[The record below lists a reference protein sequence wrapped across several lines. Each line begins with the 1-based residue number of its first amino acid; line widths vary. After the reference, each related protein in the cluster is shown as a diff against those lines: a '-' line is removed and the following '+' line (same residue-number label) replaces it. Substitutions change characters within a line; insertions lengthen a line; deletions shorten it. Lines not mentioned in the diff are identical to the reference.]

1 MGKPCRVRR
10 SWAALATCALV
21 TVGALTHAGAASAQ
35 PSEPSTATGQA
46 VSFRELGRPV
56 DLRIPVDATATNIT
70 VPVPDGLTA
79 TQLTG
84 TVVTPTDYRE
94 GWLEVQSEG
103 RLVQRI
109 DLPGGTAERGVP
121 LTIPLEALRVVDRSV
136 TLQLVSHYL
145 PLDERC
151 YDRSPF
157 AAMTLRDTSVSYA
170 GTERQPTTPAEFLPP
185 MLRKA
190 TVHLTDSTSTDQQNA
205 ALTLSTGLTNHYG
218 SQPARIEL
226 AELPSSA
233 LPDAVPGPFERNIVI
248 GGPGEG
254 ISLEVSRSG
263 AAVLRIPGDGPALA
277 AQMDLLIS
285 NLSGYSSAS
294 ASVLPPE
301 RTVPE
306 IAQDALSLYQLG
318 MGSLTATGTN
328 HIELPIAID
337 QTQLGRPISS
347 LSAHLL
353 GTYVPL
359 PAARSGV
366 LTVSM
371 NGMPLTSAPL
381 DSSGKFDVIASVPRQ
396 LLSRYMTL
404 TVAIDV
410 TGEFQCGAIDESS
423 LTVDPLS
430 TITSQL
436 ASPPLP
442 GGFASLPQSLLPT
455 VDVGLSKG
463 DFADLVRADKLLV
476 QMQRSSYLPLQPRI
490 QPFESA
496 VAGPLPAVLVAA
508 DGYVPDAIDEP
519 LDSADPPLLALRGV
533 TSSSAFGTV
542 QVVEQ
547 PRRTVV
553 LASSTGDPADL
564 DGLLNWLTADA
575 GRLPG
580 LTGDVLIGP
589 RGQEPFTIA
598 VKVAE
603 VTPDSADAAG
613 NGISGAALAAVA
625 GVTAAVAVVAV
636 GVTLWLR
643 RRRS

>member
-1 MGKPCRVRR
+1 MRR

-21 TVGALTHAGAASAQ
+21 TLGALTQSAGNASAQ
-35 PSEPSTATGQA
+35 PSESSTTPTGQA

-56 DLRIPVDATATNIT
+56 DLRIPVDSTATNVT

-79 TQLTG
+79 GQLTG

-94 GWLEVQSEG
+94 GWIEVQSEG

-109 DLPGGTAERGVP
+109 DIPGGTAERGVP
-121 LTIPLEALRVVDRSV
+121 LTIPLGGLRVVDRSV

-145 PLDERC
+145 PLDDRC

-157 AAMTLRDTSVSYA
+157 AAMTLRDTSVSYS
-170 GTERQPTTPAEFLPP
+170 GTERQPVTPAEFLPP

-190 TVHLTDSTSTDQQNA
+190 TIHLTDSASTVQQNA
-205 ALTLSTGLTNHYG
+205 ALALSTALTNHYG
-218 SQPARIEL
+218 SQPTRMEL
-226 AELPSSA
+226 AELQSPA
-233 LPDAVPGPFERNIVI
+233 LPDASPAPFERNIVI
-248 GGPGEG
+248 GGPGAE
-254 ISLEVSRSG
+254 ITLESGPSG
-263 AAVLRIPGDGPALA
+263 AAVLLIPGDGPALTS
-277 AQMDLLIS
+277 QMDLLIT
-285 NLSGYSSAS
+285 NLAGYSSAS

-318 MGSLTATGTN
+318 MGSLTAAGTN
-328 HIELPIAID
+328 RIELPVAID

-347 LSAHLL
+347 LSAHLR

-366 LTVSM
+366 LTVGM

-381 DSSGKFDVIASVPRQ
+381 DSSGTFDVVATVPRH

-404 TVAIDV
+404 TVAIEV

-423 LTVDPLS
+423 LTIDPLS

-490 QPFESA
+490 QPFDSA
-496 VAGPLPAVLVAA
+496 VTGPLPAVLVAA
-508 DGYVPDAIDEP
+508 DGYVPESVDEP
-519 LDSADPPLLALRGV
+519 LDSADSPVLALRGV
-533 TSSSAFGTV
+533 SSSSSFGNV

-564 DGLLNWLTADA
+564 DGLLDWLTADA
-575 GRLPG
+575 GRLPS

-589 RGQEPFTIA
+589 RGQEPFTIG

-603 VTPDSADAAG
+603 VTAEAVNASD
-613 NGISGAALAAVA
+613 NGLSGVALATVA
-625 GVTAAVAVVAV
+625 AVTAAVAAAAV